1 MKLNMHPH
9 AMLIRPSKSVLLW
22 LAIHAFVVAP
32 VQAELISVSA
42 SGTISKNSSAD
53 TTIPVGTPW
62 TFEIIYDTAAPDLD
76 FELTGAPIATFG
88 RFTNTG
94 ATPAVTFLH
103 YHAANYEVTIDDPK
117 DFGAFSEIHI
127 TLGRVN
133 VMEINL
139 NAPGLFPPLAGGPVS
154 FQAEFNDGLQS
165 DFGDIP
171 PSIIMSDALL
181 TDTSIGLQS
190 FQSAAVVLLPSSG
203 GVVLGGLSDMSSL
216 TFSVVPEP
224 SSLVAAIIGGLGML
238 LLRRSR
244 QNDSAA
250 GNKQKLRSSN
260 QR

>member
-1 MKLNMHPH
+1 MNPH
-9 AMLIRPSKSVLLW
+9 AMSTKPSKFVLLW
-22 LAIHAFVVAP
+22 LTIHSLVAVP

-42 SGTISKNSSAD
+42 SGTISKSNSAD

-76 FELTGAPIATFG
+76 FELTGTPLATFG

-94 ATPAVTFLH
+94 AIPAVTFLH

-133 VMEINL
+133 VFDINL

-154 FQAEFNDGLQS
+154 FHAEFDDGFQS

-181 TDTSIGLQS
+181 TDTSLGLQS
-190 FQSAAVVLLPSSG
+190 FQSAGVTLLPSSG
-203 GVVLGGLSDMSSL
+203 GVVVGGLSDMTSL

-224 SSLVAAIIGGLGML
+224 SSLVAAIIGGLVL
-238 LLRRSR
+238 LLCRRP
-244 QNDSAA
+244 
-250 GNKQKLRSSN
+250 RSS
-260 QR
+260 RLRLGRPSAES

>member
-1 MKLNMHPH
+1 MS
-9 AMLIRPSKSVLLW
+9 IKSSTPLLLW
-22 LAIHAFVVAP
+22 LTIHSLVAVP

-42 SGTISKNSSAD
+42 SGTISKSNSAD
-53 TTIPVGTPW
+53 TTIPVRTPW

-76 FELTGAPIATFG
+76 FELTGTSLATFG

-94 ATPAVTFLH
+94 AIPAVTFFH
-103 YHAANYEVTIDDPK
+103 YHAADYEVTIDDPK

-154 FQAEFNDGLQS
+154 FHAEFDDGLQS

-181 TDTSIGLQS
+181 ADTSIGLQS
-190 FQSAAVVLLPSSG
+190 FQSAGVVLLPSSG
-203 GVVLGGLSDMSSL
+203 GVVVGGLSDMTSL

-224 SSLVAAIIGGLGML
+224 SSLVAAIIGGLIL
-238 LLRRSR
+238 LLFRRSR
-244 QNDSAA
+244 SD
-250 GNKQKLRSSN
+250 
-260 QR
+260 

>member
-1 MKLNMHPH
+1 MNPH
-9 AMLIRPSKSVLLW
+9 AMSTKPSRFVLLW
-22 LAIHAFVVAP
+22 LTIHILGAAP

-42 SGTISKNSSAD
+42 SGTISKSNSAD

-76 FELTGAPIATFG
+76 FEVTGAPDSTFG
-88 RFTNTG
+88 RFTNAG
-94 ATPAVTFLH
+94 AIPAVTFLH

-133 VMEINL
+133 VFEINL

-154 FQAEFNDGLQS
+154 FHAEFDDGFQS

-181 TDTSIGLQS
+181 TDTSLGLRS
-190 FQSAAVVLLPSSG
+190 FQNASVTLLPSSG
-203 GVVLGGLSDMSSL
+203 GVVVGGLSDMTSL

-224 SSLVAAIIGGLGML
+224 SSLVAAIIGGLVL
-238 LLRRSR
+238 LLCRRP
-244 QNDSAA
+244 
-250 GNKQKLRSSN
+250 RSG
-260 QR
+260 

>member
-1 MKLNMHPH
+1 MKLTMNLH
-9 AMLIRPSKSVLLW
+9 AKSTKRSRSILLW
-22 LAIHAFVVAP
+22 LTIHILVMAP
-32 VQAELISVSA
+32 IQAELISVSA
-42 SGTISKNSSAD
+42 SGTISKSNSAD
-53 TTIPVGTPW
+53 KTIPVGTPW

-76 FELTGAPIATFG
+76 FELTGTPLATFG

-94 ATPAVTFLH
+94 AIPAVTFLH

-154 FQAEFNDGLQS
+154 FHAEFDDGLQS

-171 PSIIMSDALL
+171 PSIIMSDSLL
-181 TDTSIGLQS
+181 ADTSIGLQS
-190 FQSAAVVLLPSSG
+190 FQSAGVMLLPSSG
-203 GVVLGGLSDMSSL
+203 GVVVGGLSDMTSL

-224 SSLVAAIIGGLGML
+224 SSLVAAIIGGLVL
-238 LLRRSR
+238 LLCRRSR
-244 QNDSAA
+244 SD
-250 GNKQKLRSSN
+250 
-260 QR
+260 

>member
-1 MKLNMHPH
+1 MNFH
-9 AMLIRPSKSVLLW
+9 AMSSKLSRYVPLW
-22 LAIHAFVVAP
+22 LTIYSLVAVP

-62 TFEIIYDTAAPDLD
+62 TFEVIYDTAAPDLD
-76 FELTGAPIATFG
+76 FEVTGAPDSTFG

-94 ATPAVTFLH
+94 AIPAVTFLH

-127 TLGRVN
+127 TLDRVN

-154 FQAEFNDGLQS
+154 FQVEFIDGAQS
-165 DFGDIP
+165 DFIDIP
-171 PSIIMSDALL
+171 PSIILSDALL

-190 FQSAAVVLLPSSG
+190 FQVVGVSLLPSSG
-203 GVVLGGLSDMSSL
+203 GVVVGGLSDMTSL
-216 TFSVVPEP
+216 TFAVVPEP
-224 SSLVAAIIGGLGML
+224 SSLEAAIIGGLVL
-238 LLRRSR
+238 LLFRRP
-244 QNDSAA
+244 
-250 GNKQKLRSSN
+250 RSG
-260 QR
+260 